1 MPTDLDLYSIFCT
14 VARCGSLSHA
24 ARELYVSQPAISQS
38 MHRLEYTLGCTLFTR
53 TSRGISLT
61 SEGRML
67 YSYADKA
74 VSLIAAAEDK
84 LNRMR
89 TLQSGGLMIGASDTL
104 CQYFLL
110 PYLEKFHSEYP
121 DIQLQV
127 TNRTTPDTV
136 ELLKVGKVDIAL
148 VNLPVIDSA
157 LSVKEVL
164 KVHDVFVASSRFKHL
179 LNRQVTLEELSR
191 EPLVLLEKASNSR
204 KYLDDFAAVC
214 GVTLRPEIELGAHSL
229 LVEFAKIGLG
239 VACVTYEFAAEAINS
254 GELFEIKL
262 KTPMPSRNIGLI
274 SLKACRFPQRRSGSS
289 KSSSAKARMRRRS
302 KLQPN
307 TETTRPAEP
316 VRGPFVYK
324 KRSPAK
330 CGRGAKAYRFIFTYA
345 LYGTIPARSRE
356 ISRMAT
362 SAVGTSVL

>member
-89 TLQSGGLMIGASDTL
+89 TLQSGGLMIGASDT
-104 CQYFLL
+104 
-110 PYLEKFHSEYP
+110 
-121 DIQLQV
+121 
-127 TNRTTPDTV
+127 
-136 ELLKVGKVDIAL
+136 LKVGKVDIAL

-274 SLKACRFPQRRSGSS
+274 SLEGVP
-289 KSSSAKARMRRRS
+289 
-302 KLQPN
+302 L
-307 TETTRPAEP
+307 
-316 VRGPFVYK
+316 
-324 KRSPAK
+324 SPA
-330 CGRGAKAYRFIFTYA
+330 AERFIQ
-345 LYGTIPARSRE
+345 I
-356 ISRMAT
+356 
-362 SAVGTSVL
+362 VLGEGADEEKK

>member
-1 MPTDLDLYSIFCT
+1 MAIDLDLYSIFCT

-38 MHRLEYTLGCTLFTR
+38 MHRLEDALGCTLFAR

-74 VSLIAAAEDK
+74 VSLITAAEDR

-104 CQYFLL
+104 CQFFLL

-121 DIQLQV
+121 EIQLQV

-148 VNLPVIDSA
+148 VNLPVIDTA
-157 LSVKEVL
+157 LSVRDVL
-164 KVHDVFVASSRFKHL
+164 KVHDVFVASSRFERL
-179 LNRQVTLEELSR
+179 LARPVTLDELSR

-204 KYLDDFAAVC
+204 KYLDDFAAVY
-214 GVTLRPEIELGAHSL
+214 GVSLKPEIELGAHSL

-239 VACVTYEFAAEAINS
+239 IACVTYEFAAGAIKS

-262 KTPMPSRNIGLI
+262 TPPMPSRNIGLI
-274 SLKACRFPQRRSGSS
+274 SLEGVP
-289 KSSSAKARMRRRS
+289 
-302 KLQPN
+302 L
-307 TETTRPAEP
+307 
-316 VRGPFVYK
+316 
-324 KRSPAK
+324 SPA
-330 CGRGAKAYRFIFTYA
+330 AERFIQ
-345 LYGTIPARSRE
+345 I
-356 ISRMAT
+356 
-362 SAVGTSVL
+362 VLEEK

>member
-1 MPTDLDLYSIFCT
+1 MAIDLDLYSIFCT

-38 MHRLEYTLGCTLFTR
+38 MHRLEDALGCTLFVR

-67 YSYADKA
+67 YGYADKA
-74 VSLIAAAEDK
+74 VSLISAAEDR

-104 CQYFLL
+104 CQFFLL

-121 DIQLQV
+121 EIQLQV

-157 LSVKEVL
+157 LSVREVL
-164 KVHDVFVASSRFKHL
+164 NVHDVFVASSRFSSL
-179 LNRQVTLEELSR
+179 LNRPITMDELSR

-204 KYLDDFAAVC
+204 KYLDDYAAVC
-214 GVTLRPEIELGAHSL
+214 GVTLKPEIELGAHSL

-239 VACVTYEFAAEAINS
+239 IACVTYEFAEEAIKS
-254 GELFEIKL
+254 GELFEIML
-262 KTPMPSRNIGLI
+262 TPSMPSRSIGLI
-274 SLKACRFPQRRSGSS
+274 SLEGVP
-289 KSSSAKARMRRRS
+289 
-302 KLQPN
+302 L
-307 TETTRPAEP
+307 
-316 VRGPFVYK
+316 
-324 KRSPAK
+324 SPA
-330 CGRGAKAYRFIFTYA
+330 AERFIQ
-345 LYGTIPARSRE
+345 I
-356 ISRMAT
+356 
-362 SAVGTSVL
+362 VLEED

>member
-1 MPTDLDLYSIFCT
+1 MAIDLDLYSIFCT

-38 MHRLEYTLGCTLFTR
+38 MHRLEDALGCTLFAR

-74 VSLIAAAEDK
+74 VSLIAAAEDR

-104 CQYFLL
+104 CQFYLL
-110 PYLEKFHSEYP
+110 PYLEKFHAEYP

-148 VNLPVIDSA
+148 VNLPIVDSA
-157 LSVKEVL
+157 LCVRDVL
-164 KVHDVFVASSRFKHL
+164 RVHDVFVASTGRFSHL
-179 LNRQVTLEELSR
+179 MERPVSMEELSR

-204 KYLDDFAAVC
+204 KYLDDFAAMC
-214 GVTLRPEIELGAHSL
+214 GVTLKPEIELGAHNL

-239 VACVTYEFAAEAINS
+239 VACVTYEFAAGAIKS
-254 GELFEIKL
+254 GELFQVNL
-262 KTPMPSRNIGLI
+262 TPPMPERSIGLI
-274 SLKACRFPQRRSGSS
+274 SLEGVPL
-289 KSSSAKARMRRRS
+289 SSA
-302 KLQPN
+302 
-307 TETTRPAEP
+307 AE
-316 VRGPFVYK
+316 
-324 KRSPAK
+324 
-330 CGRGAKAYRFIFTYA
+330 RFIQ
-345 LYGTIPARSRE
+345 I
-356 ISRMAT
+356 
-362 SAVGTSVL
+362 VLEGDGHSLRGN

>member
-204 KYLDDFAAVC
+204 KYLDDFA
-214 GVTLRPEIELGAHSL
+214 
-229 LVEFAKIGLG
+229 KIGLG
-239 VACVTYEFAAEAINS
+239 VACVTYEFAAEAIDS

-274 SLKACRFPQRRSGSS
+274 SLEGVP
-289 KSSSAKARMRRRS
+289 
-302 KLQPN
+302 L
-307 TETTRPAEP
+307 
-316 VRGPFVYK
+316 
-324 KRSPAK
+324 SPA
-330 CGRGAKAYRFIFTYA
+330 AERFIQ
-345 LYGTIPARSRE
+345 I
-356 ISRMAT
+356 
-362 SAVGTSVL
+362 VLGEGADEEKK

>member
-14 VARCGSLSHA
+14 VARCGSLSNA

-148 VNLPVIDSA
+148 VNLPVIDGSLA
-157 LSVKEVL
+157 VKEVL

-179 LNRQVTLEELSR
+179 ADRQVTLEELSR

-239 VACVTYEFAAEAINS
+239 VACVTEEFSQS
-254 GELFEIKL
+254 GLGRGVILPLRTDFEI
-262 KTPMPSRNIGLI
+262 PP
-274 SLKACRFPQRRSGSS
+274 RSVCMCTLRDV
-289 KSSSAKARMRRRS
+289 A
-302 KLQPN
+302 P
-307 TETTRPAEP
+307 
-316 VRGPFVYK
+316 
-324 KRSPAK
+324 
-330 CGRGAKAYRFIFTYA
+330 
-345 LYGTIPARSRE
+345 
-356 ISRMAT
+356 T
-362 SAVGTSVL
+362 SAANRFMDFISESDKMAYDLGHSYHFTNV

>member
-1 MPTDLDLYSIFCT
+1 MTADLDLYSIFCT

-38 MHRLEYTLGCTLFTR
+38 MHRLEYMLGCTLFTR
-53 TSRGISLT
+53 TSRGITLT

-110 PYLEKFHSEYP
+110 PFLDSFHSQFP
-121 DIQLQV
+121 DVQLQV

-148 VNLPVIDSA
+148 VNLPVIDGA
-157 LSVKEVL
+157 LSVREVL
-164 KVHDVFVASSRFKHL
+164 NVHDVFVVSSRFSHL
-179 LNRQVTLEELSR
+179 LERPVTMDELSR

-214 GVTLRPEIELGAHSL
+214 GVTLKPEIELGAHSL

-239 VACVTYEFAAEAINS
+239 VACVTYEFAADAINT

-262 KTPMPSRNIGLI
+262 TPPMPPRNIGLI
-274 SLKACRFPQRRSGSS
+274 SLEGVP
-289 KSSSAKARMRRRS
+289 
-302 KLQPN
+302 L
-307 TETTRPAEP
+307 
-316 VRGPFVYK
+316 
-324 KRSPAK
+324 SPA
-330 CGRGAKAYRFIFTYA
+330 AERFIQ
-345 LYGTIPARSRE
+345 I
-356 ISRMAT
+356 
-362 SAVGTSVL
+362 VLEKK

>member
-164 KVHDVFVASSRFKHL
+164 KVHDVFVASTRFEHL
-179 LNRQVTLEELSR
+179 KNRQITMDELSR

-239 VACVTYEFAAEAINS
+239 VACVTYEFAAEAIDS

-274 SLKACRFPQRRSGSS
+274 SLEGVP
-289 KSSSAKARMRRRS
+289 
-302 KLQPN
+302 L
-307 TETTRPAEP
+307 
-316 VRGPFVYK
+316 
-324 KRSPAK
+324 SPA
-330 CGRGAKAYRFIFTYA
+330 AERFIQ
-345 LYGTIPARSRE
+345 I
-356 ISRMAT
+356 
-362 SAVGTSVL
+362 VLEEDAAEAKG